1 MLNIRSLYFRMSIV
15 HYLGMIIL
23 PLNAFL
29 YTTNNIS
36 QTIQI
41 IIAIALIFHEL
52 DENRNG
58 KQLSKKL
65 ANFLKNMDD
74 KDSSFDINTKMASEY
89 SQIKNIVKIREEKQ
103 KNKEK
108 EEEQF
113 IQESKIILEKVKN
126 GIYNQII
133 EYKISNKSLEEFKK
147 VVNDLIITTQ
157 NHFTKINYTLN
168 EYTNYNYKK
177 DLFLDELDKS
187 GDFNHLVISINGLK
201 SAIIK
206 MLFENKKN
214 SLNLQISSKILDQN
228 VYKLNE
234 SSKEASLSLDKT
246 TEILEDITFSV
257 SQTSEKTVEMSELA
271 NLVVSSAHEGQS
283 LADKTTSSMDIINEK
298 VKLINDSIT
307 IIDDIAFQTNIL
319 SLNAAVEAATAGE
332 AGKGFAVVAQEVRN
346 LANRSTDAAKE
357 IKDLVEEASLKAD
370 DGKVI
375 VNSMIKGYKN
385 LNENI
390 DKTIEL
396 IKEVE
401 ITSKEQNNGVGQ
413 INDIIDILKIQ
424 LKTNYDVSQ
433 ELRVITDDTSI
444 IADTILKEV
453 NKKEFNE

>member
-1 MLNIRSLYFRMSIV
+1 MSIV

>member
-1 MLNIRSLYFRMSIV
+1 
-15 HYLGMIIL
+15 MIIL

-201 SAIIK
+201 SAIVK

-214 SLNLQISSKILDQN
+214 SLNLQSSSTILDQN

-370 DGKVI
+370 DGKII

-433 ELRVITDDTSI
+433 ELRAITDDTSI

>member
-214 SLNLQISSKILDQN
+214 SLNLQSSSKILDQN

-370 DGKVI
+370 DGKII

-413 INDIIDILKIQ
+413 VNDIIDILKIQ